1 MSAAHGYSSE
11 VVESADGSQVTI
23 VFSPPLTHLNAEE
36 GSKVALECLDGMLF
50 ELPVHER
57 FALLL
62 GLI

>member
-50 ELPVHER
+50 
-57 FALLL
+57 
-62 GLI
+62 